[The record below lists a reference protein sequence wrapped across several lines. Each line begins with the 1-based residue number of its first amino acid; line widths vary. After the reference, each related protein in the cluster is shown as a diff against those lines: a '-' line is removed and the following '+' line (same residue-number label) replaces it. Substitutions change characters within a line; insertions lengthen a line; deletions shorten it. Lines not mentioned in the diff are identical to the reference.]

1 MRSLHHQAPEMAIA
15 FFTDMHLRFTVA
27 RVAATRTQS
36 QVTTDISAS
45 AESMRIIHCQH
56 ERKRDQC
63 SDAID
68 LFQAG
73 HLRIM
78 LLGDLLDLTAIFSNP
93 LVESFHFSQQ
103 KTHYGS
109 SRRIQPCCQVHSNL
123 FCAAL

>member
-27 RVAATRTQS
+27 RVAASRSQS

-45 AESMRIIHCQH
+45 AESMRIIHCEH
-56 ERKRDQC
+56 ERERDQC

-68 LFQAG
+68 LFQTG

-78 LLGDLLDLTAIFSNP
+78 LLRDVFDLAAVFGDA
-93 LVESFHFSQQ
+93 LVEGFHF
-103 KTHYGS
+103 
-109 SRRIQPCCQVHSNL
+109 R
-123 FCAAL
+123 